1 MKTIHSLSRRAAALL
16 LAVLLAV
23 PTVYADAGARKLQ
36 TSIELVDGL
45 TYQNTITENNSSRIE
60 SFSFELEPESAG
72 RPILLQSSGTI
83 YGAASIS
90 KAVSR
95 AQELGYHVLG
105 AINTDFFSMSN
116 GMPLGIVIEDGV
128 YKSSSGAENAMLIT
142 DGAVS
147 IVQNPTIEL
156 SLYNEETGY
165 TAIPQ
170 YFNKVRSDIG
180 GVYLLNSDFS
190 SVSTRTSSSGWYIR
204 LRAAGSTEFVPAPEP
219 ETPTD
224 PGTDPAADPNAD
236 LDTDPAADP
245 NAAPDTDP
253 NADPGTDPDTD
264 PNGDPAT
271 DPSTGADPG
280 EAPGTDP
287 GTAPT
292 RPALVAV
299 NGNAEPVPLPA
310 LTVNSSIALEV
321 VETLHSDQPL
331 SIPQGEYIL
340 TAADLSG
347 REDVFQA
354 FQAGDKVT
362 LNTICQ
368 SPAVSAAQWAGG
380 VGDIMVWDGVVTDT
394 AGWTYSKDG
403 RQPRTALG
411 LKEDGTLVLYAVDGR
426 KSGYSS
432 GLSQLDLAMELL
444 NRGCLWVVNLDGGG
458 STSLSAWLPGQSG
471 PVLKNTPSDGRARSC
486 ATFLLLVTDQRGN
499 GQAER
504 LAWPEDGPV
513 VLAGSSL
520 PLPQAAAMD
529 GGLNPVSAA
538 LDNLTVRSQ
547 TGLGTVED
555 GIYTAGDRPGTDI
568 LHLSDPYSQAEG
580 FAQIHVVDSLTSFT
594 VSKAGSTSPL
604 SSIQVEPG
612 EQIQLTASGQYWSR
626 AALRDFGPVTWTA
639 EGNPG
644 TVDSSGLFTAS
655 EHWGGGSITFS
666 AGGLSQTVQFTMENV
681 HQDVPEDHWAYEAVD
696 YCYRNGIV
704 TGVAPTRFGLD
715 NHIRRGDFMLMLYS
729 ALGRPAVE
737 WEATFTDVS
746 PSDYYYTA
754 LSWGQV
760 SGLASGT
767 GQGAFSPLNSIT
779 REQAF
784 TILRQALPLLEKTVP
799 DGDLAILD
807 QFSDRDMIANYA
819 QGHTATLVEQG
830 LVSGKGDRVDP
841 QGLLTRA
848 EMAAILYKLIT
859 FTPAEPE
866 TPEQPDIPGINPENP
881 ERPDIPGTNP
891 ENPERPD
898 IPGIKPETPEQP
910 DIPGTKPEN
919 PEQPDIPG
927 IKPENP
933 EQPDIPD
940 IKPENPEQP
949 AQYTLTLDRTQLSLA
964 SGGSDTLTAALVPAP
979 AQAPITWTSSDPKL
993 AHVSASG
1000 MVTNLNPGKTSAE
1013 VTITASWNGLNA
1025 ACTVTCDPA
1034 RRSGTVTNA
1043 ELGLNVRSGPGTDY
1057 NVTGS
1062 LANGDQ
1068 VLVMKE
1074 EEGWYQILHINA
1086 KGQAAIGYVSMD
1098 YLTAEN

>member
-1 MKTIHSLSRRAAALL
+1 MKTIHSLSRRAALL

-236 LDTDPAADP
+236 
-245 NAAPDTDP
+245 PDTDP

-368 SPAVSAAQWAGG
+368 NPAVSAAQWAGG

-394 AGWTYSKDG
+394 ASWTYSKDG

-799 DGDLAILD
+799 DGNLAILD

-881 ERPDIPGTNP
+881 ERPDIPG
-891 ENPERPD
+891 
-898 IPGIKPETPEQP
+898 
-910 DIPGTKPEN
+910 
-919 PEQPDIPG
+919 
-927 IKPENP
+927 
-933 EQPDIPD
+933 

-964 SGGSDTLTAALVPAP
+964 SGGSDTLTAALVPAL